1 MKKLFKLV
9 ATLALSVTTAFG
21 VVGCTKDDDKVIKV
35 GASPTPHAE
44 ILRQCI
50 DPLKELGYTLE
61 IVEFDDYV
69 LPNTSVQDGQTDANY
84 FQHLPYLNDFNANN
98 NTDIVS
104 VCAIHYEPF
113 AIYGK
118 NVTKTD
124 FDTTK
129 TGRTILVPDDG
140 SNGTRALFL
149 LQEQGYI
156 TLKAGVSVSDTLT
169 VLDIADSKGNT
180 VTAVTA
186 SEIPAQLNNADDGT
200 LGVING
206 NYALSAGLNVANA
219 LALENADGEAA
230 SLYANILAVKRG
242 NENSD
247 KIKAL
252 KQVLLSETI
261 KNYINSTYN
270 GAVLSVVE

>member
-1 MKKLFKLV
+1 MKKLLKLV
-9 ATLALSVTTAFG
+9 ATLALAISTAFS
-21 VVGCTKDDDKVIKV
+21 VVGCTKDDPNVIKV

-50 DPLKELGYTLE
+50 NPLKELGYTLE

-84 FQHLPYLNDFNANN
+84 FQHVPYLNDFNANN
-98 NTDIVS
+98 GTDIVS

-124 FDTTK
+124 FETTK
-129 TGRTILVPDDG
+129 TGRTILIPNDG

-156 TLKAGVSVSDTLT
+156 TLKDGVSASDTLT
-169 VLDIADSKGNT
+169 VLDIEDSNGNT
-180 VTAVTA
+180 VVDVTA
-186 SEIPAQLNNADDGT
+186 SEIPAQLNVANDGT

-219 LALENADGEAA
+219 LALESATGEAA

-242 NENSD
+242 NENSP
-247 KIKAL
+247 KIQAL
-252 KQVLLSETI
+252 KQVLLSIAI
-261 KNYINSTYN
+261 KNYINSTYK

>member
-1 MKKLFKLV
+1 MKKLFKIV
-9 ATLALSVTTAFG
+9 ATLALAVTTAFS
-21 VVGCTKDDDKVIKV
+21 VVGCTKDEKVIKV

-50 DPLKELGYTLE
+50 DPLKDLGYTLE

-84 FQHLPYLNDFNANN
+84 FQHVPYLNDFNANN

-156 TLKAGVSVSDTLT
+156 TLKAGVSASDTLT

-219 LALENADGEAA
+219 LALESADGEAA